1 MNETC
6 SVPGA
11 GLRVPPDA
19 VPLPNQPAPIGLTEL
34 VLAGGCFWCTE
45 AVFAAIDGVET
56 VQSGYV
62 GGTASTANYD
72 SVCTGSSGH
81 AEAIRLRFDPERV
94 SAGRLLQLFFAVA
107 HDPTQKDR
115 QGNDRGRQY
124 RSALFY
130 QDESARQYLASY
142 LQQLDAA
149 GCFAAAIAT
158 TLEPLTE
165 FYLAE
170 PYHQQYAARNPAQPY
185 IRAVAQPKLAKLQ
198 QYFAEAIK
206 PG

>member
-1 MNETC
+1 MNEIC

-11 GLRVPPDA
+11 GLRVSPNA
-19 VPLPNQPAPIGLTEL
+19 VPLPNQPAPTGLTEL
-34 VLAGGCFWCTE
+34 VMAGGCFWCTE
-45 AVFAAIDGVET
+45 AVFAAIDGVQM

-62 GGTASTANYD
+62 GGTANTANYD

-81 AEAIRLRFDPERV
+81 AEAIRLRFDPARV
-94 SAGRLLQLFFAVA
+94 NAGRLLQLFFAVA

-130 QDESARQYLASY
+130 HDEPERHYLASY
-142 LQQLDAA
+142 VQQLDAA
-149 GCFAAAIAT
+149 GCFTAAIAT

-170 PYHQQYAARNPAQPY
+170 QYHQQYAARNPGQPY

-198 QYFAEAIK
+198 QYFSEAIK